1 MGNTQINA
9 TDQSLAGRKTRILIV
24 DDSAAARKALSDIIA
39 GEPDLEVMATASDPY
54 VAAERIR
61 QEVPDVILL
70 DIEMPRMDGL
80 TFMRKIMA
88 QRPIPVVVCSSL
100 TEAGSDTTIAA
111 LEAGAVDVVS
121 KPRIHTAEFLQESR
135 MRICDVLRAA
145 AHARLSFR
153 ARAIAPM
160 RVEAKLTAD
169 VILPPVRSGRGT
181 AQVTEQ

>member
-1 MGNTQINA
+1 
-9 TDQSLAGRKTRILIV
+9 
-24 DDSAAARKALSDIIA
+24 
-39 GEPDLEVMATASDPY
+39 
-54 VAAERIR
+54 
-61 QEVPDVILL
+61 
-70 DIEMPRMDGL
+70 PRMDGL

-121 KPRIHTAEFLQESR
+121 KPRIHTAEVLQESR

-153 ARAIAPM
+153 ARAMAPM

-181 AQVTEQ
+181 AQVTEQIICIGASTGGTEALRDILVELPAASPGIVIVQHMPEKFTTAFAKRLDG